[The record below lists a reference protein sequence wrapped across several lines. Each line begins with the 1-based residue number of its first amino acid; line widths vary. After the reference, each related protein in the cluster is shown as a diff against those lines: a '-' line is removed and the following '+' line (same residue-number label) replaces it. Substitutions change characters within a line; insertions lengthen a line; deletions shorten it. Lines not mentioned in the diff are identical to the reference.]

1 MKSSEFKSFRYNKP
15 VIAGLSVLLGFTVL
29 ASEIQDS
36 KDNRLSIG
44 AVTCEGNEPF
54 QLESGTTIPE
64 IANNISSTIEQQLS
78 ESEQQLSESQ
88 QRDLRSII
96 INEITEQQGEDIF
109 VEQPQDGSNLT
120 VLSLK
125 NTVNVTLPVNCR
137 VYNYPF

>member
-1 MKSSEFKSFRYNKP
+1 MKSSKFESFRYNKP

-44 AVTCEGNEPF
+44 AVTCEGDEPF

-64 IANNISSTIEQQLS
+64 IANNISSTI
-78 ESEQQLSESQ
+78 EQQLSESQ

-120 VLSLK
+120 VLALK

>member
-1 MKSSEFKSFRYNKP
+1 MKSSKFESFRYNKP

-78 ESEQQLSESQ
+78 ESQ

-120 VLSLK
+120 VLALK

>member
-1 MKSSEFKSFRYNKP
+1 MKSSKFESFRYNKP

-29 ASEIQDS
+29 AIEIQDS

-78 ESEQQLSESQ
+78 ESQ

-120 VLSLK
+120 VLALK

>member
-1 MKSSEFKSFRYNKP
+1 MKSSKFESFRYNKP

-78 ESEQQLSESQ
+78 ESQ

-120 VLSLK
+120 VLALK
-125 NTVNVTLPVNCR
+125 NTVDVTLPVNCR

>member
-78 ESEQQLSESQ
+78 ESQ

-120 VLSLK
+120 VLALK